1 MRTNVNGRRD
11 HGQTDRSAHAHELVG
26 VVAAEVVVF
35 VVELSVQQLLAVTA
49 AGHTVRCADGVRGQM
64 CGRGCA
70 CASARVWLVG
80 ALERW
85 CVCRG
90 DQPIKINVVVK
101 VGKGDQY
108 IGGPPRF

>member
-1 MRTNVNGRRD
+1 
-11 HGQTDRSAHAHELVG
+11 
-26 VVAAEVVVF
+26 
-35 VVELSVQQLLAVTA
+35 
-49 AGHTVRCADGVRGQM
+49 M
-64 CGRGCA
+64 C
-70 CASARVWLVG
+70 VKMTINIYVIHIG

-101 VGKGDQY
+101 VGGGDQY